1 MEDSTTPLTPG
12 FTIII
17 DTRGSGSR
25 KDRYYKIISH
35 SRARSP
41 VRSPRRSRG
50 SITFRP
56 LSDLRRRLRTVVDD
70 GQLLLA
76 APPCGVFLPLFFF
89 CLSSSLRSTTPPRVV
104 SIGGAAATARSA
116 HTLLYLYLF
125 VRLNSLSALF
135 MCKNLTYSSA
145 SERARLLLY
154 SYSGLLRY
162 CFFFSV
168 CASRSPARLHCG
180 GFRWQKKTKNGCFA
194 SHFQRYFI
202 VAVNAYLNL

>member
-1 MEDSTTPLTPG
+1 MEYSTTPLTPG

-76 APPCGVFLPLFFF
+76 APCGVFLPLFFF

-104 SIGGAAATARSA
+104 STGGAAATAARSA

-125 VRLNSLSALF
+125 VRLNS
-135 MCKNLTYSSA
+135 
-145 SERARLLLY
+145 
-154 SYSGLLRY
+154 
-162 CFFFSV
+162 SV
-168 CASRSPARLHCG
+168 G
-180 GFRWQKKTKNGCFA
+180 TF
-194 SHFQRYFI
+194 Y
-202 VAVNAYLNL
+202 V